1 MCLIHFLIYHIII
14 TIFYLIYSPYL
25 LSIVADIATEGVGL
39 LASIENSRGRRCCR
53 RVSVARREGGV
64 CCSDISKIVSKS
76 RSTLTWNINDNE
88 SFKHTY
94 LSLDVFLF
102 ICYRYTFIVFVF
114 VLMTR
119 LANSRLT
126 GMLLITLFGSK
137 NPLYL
142 STMFCETHLFSPE
155 TTRISK
161 ARWWRESRPSRTRR
175 GRRGT
180 RACRRGRRGWGGSGS
195 GLARSSDT
203 QLSNEAA

>member
-1 MCLIHFLIYHIII
+1 MSSCTF
-14 TIFYLIYSPYL
+14 
-25 LSIVADIATEGVGL
+25 DI
-39 LASIENSRGRRCCR
+39 
-53 RVSVARREGGV
+53 
-64 CCSDISKIVSKS
+64 D
-76 RSTLTWNINDNE
+76 
-88 SFKHTY
+88 
-94 LSLDVFLF
+94 
-102 ICYRYTFIVFVF
+102 TFIVFVF

-126 GMLLITLFGSK
+126 GMLLITLFGWK

-155 TTRISK
+155 TTRISR

-203 QLSNEAA
+203 QLSNEAAPIDLYQDGGYIYLIRIVRLQLSSNQQQKLQLASSKSTWL